1 MGKYWIVTVV
11 GGALALAG
19 AAAYFLRPDAP
30 SAVSQHATSAGELA
44 TRAEGLAARMR
55 ESPQDAAGWAMLGRS
70 YAALGRFEDSAAA
83 FERAAELT
91 PTDAQLLADYADV
104 AAVNQGKKFQ
114 GKPEALLAR
123 ALAAQPGNPK
133 ALWLSGTALF
143 QKADYAGA
151 AREWRR
157 LLAAVPA
164 DSPAARS
171 ARRSIAEA
179 ERRAAA
185 RN

>member
-1 MGKYWIVTVV
+1 MTKSRIVAVV
-11 GGALALAG
+11 AGALALAG
-19 AAAYFLRPDAP
+19 AALYFQSPDAP
-30 SAVSQHATSAGELA
+30 SAASLHATSAGELA
-44 TRAEGLAARMR
+44 ARVDGLAARMR

-83 FERAAELT
+83 FERAAELA
-91 PTDAQLLADYADV
+91 PADAQLLADYADV
-104 AAVNQGKKFQ
+104 AAVTQGNKFQ

-123 ALAAQPGNPK
+123 ALAAQPANAK

-157 LLAAVPA
+157 LLAAVPP
-164 DSPAARS
+164 DSPTARS
-171 ARRSIAEA
+171 ARRSIGEA